1 MDKPILIPINSLLGA
16 MVVVG
21 NDLNVDEIKEKVTE
35 ALVKVYESAE
45 RTGYKDKTVLIRIN
59 SIMGAL
65 VVVGNDLNVDEIKE
79 KVTEALVKAYE
90 SAQWLIERK
99 NNHCEPTQDKHQQP
113 QSAPESQNSD
123 CVRSPEDT
131 TRGI

>member
-1 MDKPILIPINSLLGA
+1 MDKTILIPINSLLGA

-79 KVTEALVKAYE
+79 KVTEALVKANE

-99 NNHCEPTQDKHQQP
+99 NNRCEPTQDEMQP
-113 QSAPESQNSD
+113 PLQDLQSQD
-123 CVRSPEDT
+123 QD
-131 TRGI
+131 